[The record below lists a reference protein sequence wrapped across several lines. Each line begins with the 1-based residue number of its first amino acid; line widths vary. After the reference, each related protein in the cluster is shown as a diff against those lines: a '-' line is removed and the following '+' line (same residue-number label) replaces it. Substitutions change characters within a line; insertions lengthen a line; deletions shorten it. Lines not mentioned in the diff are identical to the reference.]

1 MRLGFLGL
9 GQMGAGIAAN
19 LLKAGHALQVWNRSP
34 GKAEP
39 LVARGAMSAPTPREA
54 AEGADAVFTMLADDE
69 ALMHVLEGED
79 GILAGLAAGALHI
92 SHSTISVAAAERVA
106 GLHADRGQR
115 FVSAPV
121 FGRPAVAEAGQLWI
135 VASGTPDAI
144 DTAQPLFDVIGRA
157 VFRVGD
163 TPSAA
168 NLVKLA
174 GNFMIMS
181 TVEAY
186 GEAMAL
192 AERGGVPR
200 AQMLEVLSGTLFD
213 GTIHKIYGP
222 PIAEQRYRPAG
233 FAAPLGLKDMRLAG
247 EAAASLGVTMP
258 LLDLLK
264 AHLAETVATE
274 GEDVDVTALAATIAK
289 LADRDGA
296 K

>member
-1 MRLGFLGL
+1 MKLGFLGL
-9 GQMGAGIAAN
+9 GLMGAGIAAN
-19 LLKAGHALQVWNRSP
+19 LLKAGHELRVWNRSP
-34 GKAEP
+34 QKADP
-39 LVARGAMSAPTPREA
+39 LVAQGAVLAATPRDA
-54 AEGADAVFTMLADDE
+54 AQGADAVFTMLADDA
-69 ALMHVLEGED
+69 ALTMVLESAD
-79 GILAGLAAGALHI
+79 GLLAGLPSGALHI
-92 SHSTISVAAAERVA
+92 SHSTISVAAAERIA
-106 GLHADRGQR
+106 GLHADRAQR

-135 VASGTPDAI
+135 VAAGAPDAL
-144 DTAQPLFDVIGRA
+144 DAAQPLFEVISRT

-163 TPSAA
+163 APSAA

-222 PIAEQRYRPAG
+222 PIAEQRHRPAG

-247 EAAASLGVTMP
+247 DAAASLGVAMP

-274 GEDVDVTALAATIAK
+274 GEDVDVTAMAATIAK
-289 LADRDGA
+289 LAPL
-296 K
+296 

>member
-19 LLKAGHALQVWNRSP
+19 LLKAGHEVHVWNRSP
-34 GKAEP
+34 ARAEP
-39 LVARGAMSAPTPREA
+39 LLAKGAVLAATPRDA
-54 AEGADAVFTMLADDE
+54 AAGADAVFTMLADDD
-69 ALMHVLEGED
+69 ALTTVLEGPD
-79 GILAGLAAGALHI
+79 GVLAALPAGALHI
-92 SHSTISVAAAERVA
+92 SNSTISVAAAERVA

-135 VASGTPDAI
+135 VAAGAPDAL
-144 DTAQPLFDVIGRA
+144 DAAQPMFDVIGRT
-157 VFRVGD
+157 VFRVGEA
-163 TPSAA
+163 PSAA

-192 AERGGVPR
+192 AERGGVAR
-200 AQMLEVLSGTLFD
+200 AQMLEVLAGTLFD

-247 EAAASLGVTMP
+247 QAAETLGQPMP

-264 AHLAETVATE
+264 LHLAETVATE
-274 GEDVDVTALAATIAK
+274 GADIDVTGMAATIAK
-289 LADRDGA
+289 LR
-296 K
+296 

>member
-1 MRLGFLGL
+1 MKLGFIGL

-19 LLKAGHALQVWNRSP
+19 LLKAGHELRVWNRSLQ
-34 GKAEP
+34 KAEA
-39 LVARGAMSAPTPREA
+39 LVSKGAMLAATPREA
-54 AEGADAVFTMLADDE
+54 AEGADAVFTMLADDA
-69 ALMHVLEGED
+69 ALTNVLEGSD
-79 GILAGLAAGALHI
+79 GLLAGLPAGALHI
-92 SHSTISVAAAERVA
+92 SLSTISVAASDRIA
-106 GLHADRGQR
+106 GLHADRGQH
-115 FVSAPV
+115 FVAAPV

-135 VASGTPDAI
+135 VAAGAPGALDA
-144 DTAQPLFDVIGRA
+144 AQPLFDVIGRA

-186 GEAMAL
+186 GETMAL

-222 PIAEQRYRPAG
+222 PIAEQRHRPAG

-247 EAAASLGVTMP
+247 EAAAALGQPMP

-264 AHLAETVATE
+264 LHLAETVATE
-274 GEDVDVTALAATIAK
+274 GEDVDVTAMAATISK
-289 LADRDGA
+289 LR
-296 K
+296 